1 MGAAAPRVSR
11 IKVLVLD
18 ATGTREPDPPNPSRV
33 EKQGSTLGEF
43 IMDRLIINGDK
54 QLEGTISVSGSKN
67 ATLPIAVAAAI
78 LADSASVIHNV
89 PNLRD
94 IDSLCAVL
102 EVLGATTKFKNST
115 LYIEPGNRI
124 AYEAPYDLVRKMR
137 ASIYVLGPLVARLG
151 VAKVSFPGGCAIGP
165 RPVDLHLKGLQQ
177 LGAEIEIDS
186 GYIIARTNQLVGTEM
201 YLRGPHG
208 SSVGA
213 TANVM
218 MAATLAEGTTIIR
231 GAACEP
237 EVADLANF
245 LNAMGAEIK
254 GIGTSTLTI
263 HGVKQ
268 LHGTEYTVISDR
280 IEAGTFMVAGAIT
293 RGDVFVKHA
302 PAQHLGVTSEKLMEA
317 GVELD
322 WADDGVRV
330 RTPREL
336 QAVDIVTDTYPGF
349 PTDMQAQ
356 MMGLLSITPGVSTI
370 TEGIYLDRFMHASEL
385 NRMGADIRVEGN
397 RAVVR
402 GKPKLSGAPVMA
414 SDLRAG
420 AVLVLAGMAAAGET
434 VVSRIYHIDRGYE
447 GIEEKLRGIGADII
461 RVKD

>member
-1 MGAAAPRVSR
+1 
-11 IKVLVLD
+11 
-18 ATGTREPDPPNPSRV
+18 
-33 EKQGSTLGEF
+33 
-43 IMDRLIINGDK
+43 MDRLIINGGK

-67 ATLPIAVAAAI
+67 ATLPIAVAASI
-78 LADSASVIHNV
+78 LADTSSVIHNV
-89 PNLRD
+89 PNLND

-102 EVLGATTKFKNST
+102 EVLGATTKLENST
-115 LYIEPGNRI
+115 LYIEPGDRV

-151 VAKVSFPGGCAIGP
+151 MAKVSFPGGCAIGP
-165 RPVDLHLKGLQQ
+165 RPVDLHLKGLLQ
-177 LGAEIEIDS
+177 LGANIEVDS
-186 GYIIARTNQLVGTEM
+186 GYIVAQADQLVGAEI

-218 MAATLAEGTTIIR
+218 MAATLAEGTTIMR

-237 EVADLANF
+237 EIADLANF
-245 LNAMGAEIK
+245 LNAMGADIE
-254 GIGTSTLTI
+254 GIGTSNLTI
-263 HGVKQ
+263 RGVRQ
-268 LHGTEYTVISDR
+268 LHGTEYTVIPDR

-293 RGDVFVKHA
+293 KGDVFVKGA
-302 PAQHLGVTSEKLMEA
+302 PAQHLGAPSEKLIEA
-317 GVELD
+317 GVQLD

-330 RTPREL
+330 STPHEL
-336 QAVDIVTDTYPGF
+336 QAVNIATDTYPGF

-356 MMGLLSITPGVSTI
+356 MMGLLSITPGISNI

-397 RAVVR
+397 HAVVR
-402 GKPKLSGAPVMA
+402 GKPQLSGAPVMA

-420 AVLVLAGMAAAGET
+420 AVLVLAGMAAVGET
-434 VVSRIYHIDRGYE
+434 AVSRIYHIDRGYE
-447 GIEEKLRGIGADII
+447 GIEKKLAGIGADIV
-461 RVKD
+461 RVRD

>member
-1 MGAAAPRVSR
+1 
-11 IKVLVLD
+11 
-18 ATGTREPDPPNPSRV
+18 
-33 EKQGSTLGEF
+33 
-43 IMDRLIINGDK
+43 MDRLIINGGK

-67 ATLPIAVAAAI
+67 ATLPIAVAASI
-78 LADSASVIHNV
+78 LADTSSVIHNV
-89 PNLRD
+89 PNLND

-102 EVLGATTKFKNST
+102 EVLGATTKLENST
-115 LYIEPGNRI
+115 LYIEPGDRV

-151 VAKVSFPGGCAIGP
+151 MAKVSFPGGCAIGP
-165 RPVDLHLKGLQQ
+165 RPVDLHLKGLLQ
-177 LGAEIEIDS
+177 LGANIEVDS
-186 GYIIARTNQLVGTEM
+186 GYIVAQADQLVGAEI

-218 MAATLAEGTTIIR
+218 MAATLAEGTTIMR

-237 EVADLANF
+237 EIADLANF
-245 LNAMGAEIK
+245 LNAMGADIE
-254 GIGTSTLTI
+254 GIGTSNLTI
-263 HGVKQ
+263 RGVRQ
-268 LHGTEYTVISDR
+268 LHGTEYTVIPDR

-293 RGDVFVKHA
+293 KGDVFVKGA
-302 PAQHLGVTSEKLMEA
+302 PAQHLGAPSEKLIEA
-317 GVELD
+317 GVQLD

-330 RTPREL
+330 STPHEL
-336 QAVDIVTDTYPGF
+336 QAVNIATDTYPGF

-356 MMGLLSITPGVSTI
+356 MMGLLSIAPGISNI

-397 RAVVR
+397 HAVVR
-402 GKPKLSGAPVMA
+402 GKPRLSGAPVMA

-420 AVLVLAGMAAAGET
+420 AVLVLAGMAAVGET
-434 VVSRIYHIDRGYE
+434 AVSRIYHIDRGYE
-447 GIEEKLRGIGADII
+447 GIEKKLAGIGADII
-461 RVKD
+461 RVRD

>member
-1 MGAAAPRVSR
+1 
-11 IKVLVLD
+11 
-18 ATGTREPDPPNPSRV
+18 
-33 EKQGSTLGEF
+33 
-43 IMDRLIINGDK
+43 MDRLIINGGK
-54 QLEGTISVSGSKN
+54 QLEGTIPVSGSKN

-78 LADSASVIHNV
+78 LADGSSVIHNV
-89 PNLRD
+89 PNLND

-102 EVLGATTKFKNST
+102 EVLGATTKLENST
-115 LYIEPGNRI
+115 LYIEPGDRVT
-124 AYEAPYDLVRKMR
+124 YEAPYDLVRKMR

-151 VAKVSFPGGCAIGP
+151 IAKVSFPGGCAIGP

-177 LGAEIEIDS
+177 LGAEVEIDS
-186 GYIIARTNQLVGTEM
+186 GYIIARANGLGGAEM

-218 MAATLAEGTTIIR
+218 MAATLAEGTTTIR

-245 LNAMGAEIK
+245 LNAMGADIE
-254 GIGTSTLTI
+254 GVGTSTLTI

-268 LHGTEYTVISDR
+268 LRGTEYTVIPDR

-293 RGDVFVKHA
+293 KGDVFVKDA
-302 PAQHLGVTSEKLMEA
+302 PAQHLGATSETLIEA
-317 GVELD
+317 GVQLD
-322 WADDGVRV
+322 WTEEGVRV
-330 RTPREL
+330 RAPREL
-336 QAVDIVTDTYPGF
+336 RAINIATDTYPGF

-356 MMGLLSITPGVSTI
+356 MMGLLSITPGISAI

-397 RAVVR
+397 HAVVR
-402 GKPKLSGAPVMA
+402 GKLRLSGAPVMA

-420 AVLVLAGMAAAGET
+420 AVLVLAGMAAVGET

-447 GIEEKLRGIGADII
+447 GIEQKLAGIGADIT
-461 RVKD
+461 RVRD

>member
-1 MGAAAPRVSR
+1 
-11 IKVLVLD
+11 
-18 ATGTREPDPPNPSRV
+18 
-33 EKQGSTLGEF
+33 
-43 IMDRLIINGDK
+43 MDRLIINGGK

-78 LADSASVIHNV
+78 LADSSSVIHNV
-89 PNLRD
+89 PNLND

-102 EVLGATTKFKNST
+102 EVLGATTKLENST
-115 LYIEPGNRI
+115 LYIEPGDRS

-151 VAKVSFPGGCAIGP
+151 IAKVSFPGGCAIGP
-165 RPVDLHLKGLQQ
+165 RPVDLHMKGLQQ
-177 LGAEIEIDS
+177 LGAEVEVDS
-186 GYIIARTNQLVGTEM
+186 GYIIARTDGLVGSEM

-218 MAATLAEGTTIIR
+218 MAATLADGTTTIR

-245 LNAMGAEIK
+245 LNAMGADIE
-254 GIGTSTLTI
+254 GVGTSTLTI

-268 LHGTEYTVISDR
+268 LHGTEYTVIPDR

-293 RGDVFVKHA
+293 KGDVFVKGA
-302 PAQHLGVTSEKLMEA
+302 PAEHLGATSEKLIEV
-317 GVELD
+317 GVQLD
-322 WADDGVRV
+322 WTDDGVRV
-330 RTPREL
+330 RTPREF
-336 QAVDIVTDTYPGF
+336 QAVHIATDTYPGF

-356 MMGLLSITPGVSTI
+356 MMGLLSIAPGLSTI

-397 RAVVR
+397 HAVVR
-402 GKPKLSGAPVMA
+402 GKLRLSGAPVMA

-420 AVLVLAGMAAAGET
+420 AVLVLAGMAAVGET
-434 VVSRIYHIDRGYE
+434 IVSRIYHIDRGYE
-447 GIEEKLRGIGADII
+447 GIEKKLAGIGADII
-461 RVKD
+461 RVRD

>member
-1 MGAAAPRVSR
+1 
-11 IKVLVLD
+11 
-18 ATGTREPDPPNPSRV
+18 
-33 EKQGSTLGEF
+33 
-43 IMDRLIINGDK
+43 MDRLIINGGK

-78 LADSASVIHNV
+78 LGDSSSVIHNV
-89 PNLRD
+89 PNLND
-94 IDSLCAVL
+94 IGSLCAVL
-102 EVLGATTKFKNST
+102 EVLGATTKLENST
-115 LYIEPGNRI
+115 LYIEPGDRV

-151 VAKVSFPGGCAIGP
+151 MAKVSFPGGCAIGP

-177 LGAEIEIDS
+177 LGTDIEIDS
-186 GYIIARTNQLVGTEM
+186 GYIIARANRLAGTEM
-201 YLRGPHG
+201 YLRGPQG

-245 LNAMGAEIK
+245 LNAMGADIE
-254 GIGTSTLTI
+254 GVGTSSLTI
-263 HGVKQ
+263 QGVRQ
-268 LHGTEYTVISDR
+268 LHGTEYAVIPDR

-293 RGDVFVKHA
+293 KGDVFVKDA
-302 PAQHLGVTSEKLMEA
+302 PAQHLGATSNKLIEV
-317 GVELD
+317 GVQLD
-322 WADDGVRV
+322 WEDDGVHV
-330 RTPREL
+330 SAPREL
-336 QAVDIVTDTYPGF
+336 QAVNIATDTYPGF

-356 MMGLLSITPGVSTI
+356 MMGLLSITPGISNI

-397 RAVVR
+397 HAVIR
-402 GKPKLSGAPVMA
+402 GKPRLSGAPVMA

-447 GIEEKLRGIGADII
+447 NIEKKLAGIGADII
-461 RVKD
+461 RVRD

>member
-1 MGAAAPRVSR
+1 
-11 IKVLVLD
+11 
-18 ATGTREPDPPNPSRV
+18 
-33 EKQGSTLGEF
+33 
-43 IMDRLIINGDK
+43 MDRLIINGGK

-78 LADSASVIHNV
+78 LADSSSVIHNV
-89 PNLRD
+89 PNLND

-102 EVLGATTKFKNST
+102 EVLGATTKLENST
-115 LYIEPGNRI
+115 LYVEPGDRS

-151 VAKVSFPGGCAIGP
+151 LGKVSFPGGCAIGP
-165 RPVDLHLKGLQQ
+165 RPVDLHIKGLQQ
-177 LGAEIEIDS
+177 LGAEVEIDS
-186 GYIIARTNQLVGTEM
+186 GYIIARTSGLVGAEM

-218 MAATLAEGTTIIR
+218 MAATLAEGKTIIR

-245 LNAMGAEIK
+245 LNAMGADIE
-254 GIGTSTLTI
+254 GVGTSTLTI

-293 RGDVFVKHA
+293 KGDVFVKDA
-302 PAQHLGVTSEKLMEA
+302 PAQHLGATSEKLIEA
-317 GVELD
+317 GVQLD
-322 WADDGVRV
+322 WTDDGVRV
-330 RTPREL
+330 RTPRGF
-336 QAVDIVTDTYPGF
+336 QAVHIATDTYPGF

-356 MMGLLSITPGVSTI
+356 MMGLLSITPGISTI

-397 RAVVR
+397 HAVVR
-402 GKPKLSGAPVMA
+402 GKLRLSGAPVMA

-447 GIEEKLRGIGADII
+447 GIEQKLAGIGADII
-461 RVKD
+461 RVRD

>member
-1 MGAAAPRVSR
+1 
-11 IKVLVLD
+11 
-18 ATGTREPDPPNPSRV
+18 
-33 EKQGSTLGEF
+33 
-43 IMDRLIINGDK
+43 MDRLIINGGK

-78 LADSASVIHNV
+78 LADSSSVIRNV
-89 PNLRD
+89 PNLND

-102 EVLGATTKFKNST
+102 EVLGATTKLENST
-115 LYIEPGNRI
+115 LYIEPGDRN

-151 VAKVSFPGGCAIGP
+151 IAKVSFPGGCAIGP

-177 LGAEIEIDS
+177 LGAEVEIDS
-186 GYIIARTNQLVGTEM
+186 GYIIARASRLVGGEM

-245 LNAMGAEIK
+245 LNAMGADIE

-268 LHGTEYTVISDR
+268 LHGTEYTVIPDR
-280 IEAGTFMVAGAIT
+280 IEAGTFMIAGAIT
-293 RGDVFVKHA
+293 KGDVFVKDA
-302 PAQHLGVTSEKLMEA
+302 PAEHLGATSEKLIEA

-322 WADDGVRV
+322 WAADGVRV
-330 RTPREL
+330 QAPQEL
-336 QAVDIVTDTYPGF
+336 RAINIATYTYPGF

-356 MMGLLSITPGVSTI
+356 MMGLLSITPGISTI

-397 RAVVR
+397 HAVVR
-402 GKPKLSGAPVMA
+402 GKLRLSGAPVMA

-420 AVLVLAGMAAAGET
+420 AVLVLAGMAAVGET

-447 GIEEKLRGIGADII
+447 GIEQKLAGIGADII
-461 RVKD
+461 RVRD

>member
-1 MGAAAPRVSR
+1 MGAAAPRGSR
-11 IKVLVLD
+11 IKLLVLD
-18 ATGTREPDPPNPSRV
+18 ATGTPEPDPPNPSRV
-33 EKQGSTLGEF
+33 EKQSSTLGEF

-237 EVADLANF
+237 EVSDLANF
-245 LNAMGAEIK
+245 LNVMGAEIK

-302 PAQHLGVTSEKLMEA
+302 PAQHLGATSEKLMEA
-317 GVELD
+317 GVQLD

-356 MMGLLSITPGVSTI
+356 MMGLFSITPGASTI

-461 RVKD
+461 RARD

>member
-1 MGAAAPRVSR
+1 
-11 IKVLVLD
+11 
-18 ATGTREPDPPNPSRV
+18 
-33 EKQGSTLGEF
+33 
-43 IMDRLIINGDK
+43 MDRLIINGGK

-78 LADSASVIHNV
+78 LADSSSVIHNV
-89 PNLRD
+89 PNLND

-102 EVLGATTKFKNST
+102 EVLGATTKLENST
-115 LYIEPGNRI
+115 LYIEPGDRS

-151 VAKVSFPGGCAIGP
+151 IAKVSFPGGCAIGP

-177 LGAEIEIDS
+177 LGAEIEVDS
-186 GYIIARTNQLVGTEM
+186 GYIIARTNRLVGTEM

-237 EVADLANF
+237 EVTDLANF
-245 LNAMGAEIK
+245 LNAMGADIE
-254 GIGTSTLTI
+254 GAGTSTLTI

-268 LHGTEYTVISDR
+268 LHGTEYTVIPDR

-293 RGDVFVKHA
+293 KGDVFVKGA
-302 PAQHLGVTSEKLMEA
+302 PAQHLGATSEKLIEA
-317 GVELD
+317 GVQLD

-330 RTPREL
+330 STPREL
-336 QAVDIVTDTYPGF
+336 QAVDIATDTYPGF

-356 MMGLLSITPGVSTI
+356 MMGLLSITPGISTI

-402 GKPKLSGAPVMA
+402 GKFKLSGAPVMA

-447 GIEEKLRGIGADII
+447 GIEQKLAGIGADII
-461 RVKD
+461 RVRD

>member
-1 MGAAAPRVSR
+1 
-11 IKVLVLD
+11 
-18 ATGTREPDPPNPSRV
+18 
-33 EKQGSTLGEF
+33 
-43 IMDRLIINGDK
+43 MDRLIINGGK

-67 ATLPIAVAAAI
+67 ATLPIAVAASI
-78 LADSASVIHNV
+78 LADTSSVIHNV
-89 PNLRD
+89 PNLND

-102 EVLGATTKFKNST
+102 EVLGATTKLENST
-115 LYIEPGNRI
+115 LYIEPGDRV

-151 VAKVSFPGGCAIGP
+151 MAKVSFPGGCAIGP
-165 RPVDLHLKGLQQ
+165 RPVDLHLKGLLQ
-177 LGAEIEIDS
+177 LGANIEVDS
-186 GYIIARTNQLVGTEM
+186 GYIVAQADQLVGAEI

-218 MAATLAEGTTIIR
+218 MAATLAEGTTIMR

-237 EVADLANF
+237 EIADLANF
-245 LNAMGAEIK
+245 LNAIGADIE
-254 GIGTSTLTI
+254 GIGTSSLTI
-263 HGVKQ
+263 RGVRQ
-268 LHGTEYTVISDR
+268 LHGTEYTVIPDR

-293 RGDVFVKHA
+293 KGDVFVKDA
-302 PAQHLGVTSEKLMEA
+302 PVQHLGATSEKLIEA
-317 GVELD
+317 GVQLD

-330 RTPREL
+330 SAPREL
-336 QAVDIVTDTYPGF
+336 QAVNIATDTYPGF

-356 MMGLLSITPGVSTI
+356 MMGLLSITPGISNI

-397 RAVVR
+397 HAVVR
-402 GKPKLSGAPVMA
+402 GKPRLSGAPVMA

-420 AVLVLAGMAAAGET
+420 AVLVLAGMAAVGET
-434 VVSRIYHIDRGYE
+434 AVSRIYHIDRGYE
-447 GIEEKLRGIGADII
+447 GIEQKLAGIGADIV
-461 RVKD
+461 RVRD

>member
-1 MGAAAPRVSR
+1 
-11 IKVLVLD
+11 
-18 ATGTREPDPPNPSRV
+18 
-33 EKQGSTLGEF
+33 
-43 IMDRLIINGDK
+43 MDRLIINGGK

-78 LADSASVIHNV
+78 LADSSSVIHNV
-89 PNLRD
+89 PDLKD

-102 EVLGATTKFKNST
+102 EVLGVTTKLENST

-151 VAKVSFPGGCAIGP
+151 LAKVSFPGGCAIGP

-177 LGAEIEIDS
+177 LGADVEVDS
-186 GYIIARTNQLVGTEM
+186 GYIIARANRLIGTEI
-201 YLRGPHG
+201 YLRGPQG

-218 MAATLAEGTTIIR
+218 MAATLAEGTTVIR

-237 EVADLANF
+237 EVAALADF
-245 LNAMGAEIK
+245 LNAMGADIE
-254 GIGTSTLTI
+254 GVGTSALTI

-268 LHGTEYTVISDR
+268 LHGTEYTMIPDR

-302 PAQHLGVTSEKLMEA
+302 PAQHLGATSEKLIEA
-317 GVELD
+317 GVQLD

-330 RTPREL
+330 RTPRDL
-336 QAVDIVTDTYPGF
+336 QAINIATDTYPGF

-356 MMGLLSITPGVSTI
+356 MMGLLSITPGISTI

-397 RAVVR
+397 HAVVR
-402 GKPKLSGAPVMA
+402 GRSKLSGAPVMA

-420 AVLVLAGMAAAGET
+420 AVLVLAGIAAAGET

-447 GIEEKLRGIGADII
+447 GIEKKLAGIGADII
-461 RVKD
+461 RARD

>member
-18 ATGTREPDPPNPSRV
+18 ATGTREPDLPNPSRV
-33 EKQGSTLGEF
+33 EKQSSTLGEF

-89 PNLRD
+89 PNLMD

-102 EVLGATTKFKNST
+102 EVLGATTKLEKST

-447 GIEEKLRGIGADII
+447 GIEQKLAGIGADII
-461 RVKD
+461 RARD

>member
-1 MGAAAPRVSR
+1 
-11 IKVLVLD
+11 
-18 ATGTREPDPPNPSRV
+18 
-33 EKQGSTLGEF
+33 
-43 IMDRLIINGDK
+43 MDRLIINGGK
-54 QLEGTISVSGSKN
+54 QLKGTISVSGSKN

-78 LADSASVIHNV
+78 LADSSSVIHNV
-89 PNLRD
+89 PNLND

-102 EVLGATTKFKNST
+102 EVLGATTKLENST
-115 LYIEPGNRI
+115 LYIEPGDRV

-137 ASIYVLGPLVARLG
+137 ASIYVLGPLIARLG
-151 VAKVSFPGGCAIGP
+151 MARVSFPGGCAIGP

-177 LGAEIEIDS
+177 LGAEVEVDS
-186 GYIIARTNQLVGTEM
+186 GYIIARANRLVGTEM

-237 EVADLANF
+237 EVADLADF
-245 LNAMGAEIK
+245 LNAMGADIE
-254 GIGTSTLTI
+254 GAGTSAVTI

-268 LHGTEYTVISDR
+268 LHGTDYTVIPDR

-293 RGDVFVKHA
+293 KGDVFVKDA
-302 PAQHLGVTSEKLMEA
+302 PVQHLGATSEKLIEA
-317 GVELD
+317 GVQLD

-330 RTPREL
+330 RAPREL
-336 QAVDIVTDTYPGF
+336 QAVDIATGTYPGF

-356 MMGLLSITPGVSTI
+356 MMGLLSLTPGISTI

-397 RAVVR
+397 RAAVR
-402 GKPKLSGAPVMA
+402 GKFKLSGAPVMA

-420 AVLVLAGMAAAGET
+420 AVLVLAGMAASGET

-447 GIEEKLRGIGADII
+447 GIEQKLAGIGADII
-461 RVKD
+461 RVSD

>member
-1 MGAAAPRVSR
+1 
-11 IKVLVLD
+11 
-18 ATGTREPDPPNPSRV
+18 
-33 EKQGSTLGEF
+33 
-43 IMDRLIINGDK
+43 MDKLIINGGK

-78 LADSASVIHNV
+78 LGDSSSVIHNV
-89 PNLRD
+89 PNLND

-102 EVLGATTKFKNST
+102 EVLGATTKLENST
-115 LYIEPGNRI
+115 LYIEPGDRV

-151 VAKVSFPGGCAIGP
+151 MAKVSFPGGCAIGP

-177 LGAEIEIDS
+177 LGADIEVDS
-186 GYIIARTNQLVGTEM
+186 GYIIARANRLAGTEM

-245 LNAMGAEIK
+245 LNAMGADIE
-254 GIGTSTLTI
+254 GVGTASLTI
-263 HGVKQ
+263 QGVRQ
-268 LHGTEYTVISDR
+268 LHGTDYTVIPDR
-280 IEAGTFMVAGAIT
+280 IEAGTFIVAGAIT
-293 RGDVFVKHA
+293 KGDVFVKDA
-302 PAQHLGVTSEKLMEA
+302 PVQHLGATAEKLIEA
-317 GVELD
+317 GVQLD

-330 RTPREL
+330 SAPREL
-336 QAVDIVTDTYPGF
+336 QAVNIATDTYPGF

-356 MMGLLSITPGVSTI
+356 MMGLLSITPGISTI

-397 RAVVR
+397 HAVVL
-402 GKPKLSGAPVMA
+402 GKPRLSGAPVMA

-434 VVSRIYHIDRGYE
+434 IVSRIYHIDRGYE
-447 GIEEKLRGIGADII
+447 NIEKKLAGIGADII
-461 RVKD
+461 RVRD

>member
-1 MGAAAPRVSR
+1 
-11 IKVLVLD
+11 
-18 ATGTREPDPPNPSRV
+18 
-33 EKQGSTLGEF
+33 
-43 IMDRLIINGDK
+43 MDRLIINGGK

-78 LADSASVIHNV
+78 LGDSSSVIHNV
-89 PNLRD
+89 PNLND

-102 EVLGATTKFKNST
+102 EVLGATTKLENST
-115 LYIEPGNRI
+115 LYIEPGDRVT
-124 AYEAPYDLVRKMR
+124 YEAPYDLVRKMR

-151 VAKVSFPGGCAIGP
+151 MAKVSFPGGCAIGP

-177 LGAEIEIDS
+177 LGTDIEVDS
-186 GYIIARTNQLVGTEM
+186 GYIIARANRLAGTEM
-201 YLRGPHG
+201 YLRGPQG

-218 MAATLAEGTTIIR
+218 MAATLAEGTTTIR

-237 EVADLANF
+237 EVAALADF
-245 LNAMGAEIK
+245 LNTMGADIE
-254 GIGTSTLTI
+254 GAGTSTLTI
-263 HGVKQ
+263 HGVRQ
-268 LHGTEYTVISDR
+268 LRGTEYTVISDR
-280 IEAGTFMVAGAIT
+280 IEAGTFMIAGAIT
-293 RGDVFVKHA
+293 RGDVFVKNA
-302 PAQHLGVTSEKLMEA
+302 PAQHLGATSAKLMEA
-317 GVELD
+317 GVQLD

-336 QAVDIVTDTYPGF
+336 QAVDIATGTYPGF

-356 MMGLLSITPGVSTI
+356 MMGLLSITPGISNI

-397 RAVVR
+397 HAAVR
-402 GKPKLSGAPVMA
+402 GKPRLSGAPVMA

-447 GIEEKLRGIGADII
+447 GIEKKLAGIGADII
-461 RVKD
+461 RVSD

>member
-1 MGAAAPRVSR
+1 
-11 IKVLVLD
+11 
-18 ATGTREPDPPNPSRV
+18 
-33 EKQGSTLGEF
+33 
-43 IMDRLIINGDK
+43 MDRLIINGGK

-67 ATLPIAVAAAI
+67 ATLPIAVAASI
-78 LADSASVIHNV
+78 LADTSSVIHNV
-89 PNLRD
+89 PNLND

-102 EVLGATTKFKNST
+102 EVLGATTKLENST
-115 LYIEPGNRI
+115 LYIEPGDRV

-151 VAKVSFPGGCAIGP
+151 MAKVSFPGGCAIGP
-165 RPVDLHLKGLQQ
+165 RPVDLHLKGLLQ
-177 LGAEIEIDS
+177 LGANIEVDS
-186 GYIIARTNQLVGTEM
+186 GYIVAQADQLVGAEI

-245 LNAMGAEIK
+245 LNAMGADIK
-254 GIGTSTLTI
+254 GIGTSALTI
-263 HGVKQ
+263 QGVRQ
-268 LHGTEYTVISDR
+268 LHGTEYTVIPDR

-293 RGDVFVKHA
+293 KGDVFVKGA
-302 PAQHLGVTSEKLMEA
+302 PAQHLGAPSEKLIEA
-317 GVELD
+317 GVQLD

-330 RTPREL
+330 STPHEL
-336 QAVDIVTDTYPGF
+336 QAVNIATDTYPGF

-356 MMGLLSITPGVSTI
+356 MMGLLSIAPGISNI

-397 RAVVR
+397 HAMVR
-402 GKPKLSGAPVMA
+402 GKPRLSGAPVMA

-420 AVLVLAGMAAAGET
+420 AVLVLAGMAAVGET
-434 VVSRIYHIDRGYE
+434 AVSRIYHIDRGYE
-447 GIEEKLRGIGADII
+447 GIEKKLAGIGADIV
-461 RVKD
+461 RVRD

>member
-1 MGAAAPRVSR
+1 
-11 IKVLVLD
+11 
-18 ATGTREPDPPNPSRV
+18 
-33 EKQGSTLGEF
+33 
-43 IMDRLIINGDK
+43 MDRLIINGGK

-67 ATLPIAVAAAI
+67 ATLPIAVAASI
-78 LADSASVIHNV
+78 LADGSSVIHNV
-89 PNLRD
+89 PNLKD

-137 ASIYVLGPLVARLG
+137 ASIYVLGPLVSRLG
-151 VAKVSFPGGCAIGP
+151 MAKVSFPGGCAIGP

-177 LGAEIEIDS
+177 LGAEIEVDS
-186 GYIIARTNQLVGTEM
+186 GYIIARTNRLVGTEM

-245 LNAMGAEIK
+245 LNAMGADIE
-254 GIGTSTLTI
+254 GAGTSTLTI

-268 LHGTEYTVISDR
+268 LHGTEYTVIPDR

-293 RGDVFVKHA
+293 KGDVFVKDA
-302 PAQHLGVTSEKLMEA
+302 PAQHLGATSEKLIEA
-317 GVELD
+317 GVQLD
-322 WADDGVRV
+322 WTADGVRV
-330 RTPREL
+330 RTPREF
-336 QAVDIVTDTYPGF
+336 QAVHIATDTYPGF

-356 MMGLLSITPGVSTI
+356 MMGLLSITPGISTI

-402 GKPKLSGAPVMA
+402 GKFKLSGAPVMA

-447 GIEEKLRGIGADII
+447 GIEQKLAGIGADIV
-461 RVKD
+461 RVRD

>member
-1 MGAAAPRVSR
+1 
-11 IKVLVLD
+11 
-18 ATGTREPDPPNPSRV
+18 
-33 EKQGSTLGEF
+33 
-43 IMDRLIINGDK
+43 MDRLIINGGK

-78 LADSASVIHNV
+78 LADSSSVIHNV
-89 PNLRD
+89 PNLND

-102 EVLGATTKFKNST
+102 EVLGATTKLENST
-115 LYIEPGNRI
+115 LYIEPGDRS

-151 VAKVSFPGGCAIGP
+151 MAKVSFPGGCAIGP

-177 LGAEIEIDS
+177 LGAEIEVDS
-186 GYIIARTNQLVGTEM
+186 GYIIAQTNRLVGAEM

-218 MAATLAEGTTIIR
+218 MAATLADGTTTIR

-245 LNAMGAEIK
+245 LNAMGADIE
-254 GIGTSTLTI
+254 GVGTSTLTI

-268 LHGTEYTVISDR
+268 LHGTEYAVIPDR

-293 RGDVFVKHA
+293 KGDVFVKGA
-302 PAQHLGVTSEKLMEA
+302 PAEHLGATSEKLIET
-317 GVELD
+317 GVQLD

-330 RTPREL
+330 RAPREFRAL
-336 QAVDIVTDTYPGF
+336 NIATDTYPGF

-356 MMGLLSITPGVSTI
+356 MMGLLSITPGISTI

-397 RAVVR
+397 HAMVR
-402 GKPKLSGAPVMA
+402 GKLRLSGAPVMA

-420 AVLVLAGMAAAGET
+420 AVLVLAGMAAVGET
-434 VVSRIYHIDRGYE
+434 IVSRIYHIDRGYE
-447 GIEEKLRGIGADII
+447 GIEQKLAGIGADII
-461 RVKD
+461 RVWD